1 MRGIGILKLI
11 RTFLGIQVANC
22 RNGEGGNSKKM
33 IEFFS
38 VVDRFTG
45 KKLMDCGS
53 EKTACEVVAL
63 DPHRRRLQRN
73 QFLTG
78 PVVDVTV
85 VKALPTPKLEGVSVP
100 DPEPKLLNEDTR
112 PEMFG

>member
-1 MRGIGILKLI
+1 
-11 RTFLGIQVANC
+11 
-22 RNGEGGNSKKM
+22 M